1 MPVPANAKKPQD
13 RAAKA
18 EATGENDEFTFECE
32 GVTLTLRRS
41 AVTLRV
47 MRLIEDEKVM
57 AALVAM
63 VGEDQFELIADLPVA
78 AAERLFTEILAEVG
92 SPNS

>member
-1 MPVPANAKKPQD
+1 MPVPDNVKKPSD

-18 EATGENDEFTFECE
+18 EATGENDEFTFEY
-32 GVTLTLRRS
+32 GGITLTLRRS
-41 AVTLRV
+41 SVTLRV
-47 MRLIEDEKVM
+47 MRLIEQEKVM